1 MNRCTCLLGLLVL
14 CAWNTSAQTTPSQVK
29 PVNATNE
36 SAQAKA
42 GAQRALDLLCDAG
55 FAALTLDDRELAAR
69 LAFKAA
75 GLVERRAPE
84 TARELAHKAYEKAVE
99 HLQDEKPH
107 VPPLPLNQDLYER
120 LSLCRHIV
128 TWAQRNDKDLG
139 KSLAEDFELL
149 WARVQQ
155 VKRQQGY
162 LASLNDAYLLFPWSP
177 MRPSG
182 ILGPQFPRGFD
193 APFLWDGRPWRNPD
207 AATPQEWVNKAQQA
221 YAASL
226 PHNLANNLWYI
237 ADYDRAAADQLA
249 PRSL

>member
-55 FAALTLDDRELAAR
+55 FAALTLDDHELAAR

-120 LSLCRHIV
+120 LSLCQRIV
-128 TWAQRNDKDLG
+128 AWAQRNDKELG
-139 KSLAEDFELL
+139 KLLAENFDPL
-149 WARVQQ
+149 WARVQEA
-155 VKRQQGY
+155 KRSQGY
-162 LASLNDAYLLFPWSP
+162 LASLNDAYYLHPWSQFTQ
-177 MRPSG
+177 SG
-182 ILGPQFPRGFD
+182 IEGPQFPPGFTAPNLGFGLDWRRAD
-193 APFLWDGRPWRNPD
+193 AAAQQRAGVPHAARILSAFSGRSNARVYADFGRP
-207 AATPQEWVNKAQQA
+207 
-221 YAASL
+221 
-226 PHNLANNLWYI
+226 
-237 ADYDRAAADQLA
+237 
-249 PRSL
+249 